1 MSTRTH
7 TRTRTST
14 PPLPTIS
21 LVTPSYNQGAW
32 LDATMRSV
40 LDQRYPALQYVVM
53 DGGSTDQSVATIERH
68 APALAHWQSRP
79 DSGQYD
85 AINKGFAHTDGEIM
99 GWLNSDDLHTPW
111 TLRTVGELFA
121 RFPEV
126 ECISSLFPLFWDTD
140 GGLTAC
146 EPLQGFS
153 RRAMLAGEFLPTA
166 GSSYA
171 QGFIQQEST
180 FWRRSLW
187 ERAGGALD
195 VTQTLAADFALW
207 MRFSALTDVVGVT
220 VPLAGFRRQPMQRT
234 ATAGETY
241 RRQAE
246 ACLHA
251 AGGVRHGTWGSRLR
265 RQLTSRWQARLGLR
279 DPAAQLRYDPFA
291 AQWRLERR

>member
-1 MSTRTH
+1 MSNRT
-7 TRTRTST
+7 
-14 PPLPTIS
+14 LPTIS
-21 LVTPSYNQGAW
+21 LVTPSFNQGAW

-53 DGGSTDQSVATIERH
+53 DGGSTDHSVTTIERH
-68 APALAHWQSRP
+68 APALTHWESQA
-79 DSGQYD
+79 DAGQYD
-85 AINKGFAHTDGEIM
+85 AVNTGFSHTDGEIM

-126 ECISSLFPLFWDTD
+126 EWISSLFPLFWDAD
-140 GGLTAC
+140 GALTAC

-166 GSSYA
+166 GSYA

-195 VTQTLAADFALW
+195 VTQTLAADAALW
-207 MRFSALTDVVGVT
+207 LRFSELTDLVGVT
-220 VPLAGFRRQPMQRT
+220 VPLAGFRRQPAQRT
-234 ATAGETY
+234 ATAGATY
-241 RRQAE
+241 RTQAE

-251 AGGVRHGTWGSRLR
+251 AGGQRYGAWGSRLR
-265 RQLTSRWQARLGLR
+265 RQLTWHWQQRLGLR
-279 DPAAQLRYDPFA
+279 DLTPQLRYDPFA

>member
-1 MSTRTH
+1 MNAR
-7 TRTRTST
+7 
-14 PPLPTIS
+14 PLPTIA
-21 LVTPSYNQGAW
+21 LVTPSFNQGTW

-53 DGGSTDQSVATIERH
+53 DGGSGDESVATIERH
-68 APALAHWQSRP
+68 ASALTHWESRP
-79 DSGQYD
+79 DGGQYA
-85 AINKGFAHTDGEIM
+85 AINAGFAHTDGEIM

-126 ECISSLFPLFWDTD
+126 EWISSLFPLYWDTA
-140 GGLTAC
+140 GALTAC

-153 RRAMLAGEFLPTA
+153 RRALLAGEFLPDA
-166 GSSYA
+166 GTYA

-195 VTQTLAADFALW
+195 VRLTLAADFGLW
-207 MRFSALTDVVGVT
+207 MRFSALTELVGVT
-220 VPLAGFRRQPMQRT
+220 VPLAGFRRQPAQRT
-234 ATAGETY
+234 AIAGERY
-241 RRQAE
+241 RGE
-246 ACLHA
+246 ADACFRA
-251 AGGVRHGTWGSRLR
+251 AGGQRHGRWGSRLR
-265 RQLTSRWQARLGLR
+265 RQLTWRWQARVGLR
-279 DPAAQLRYDPFA
+279 DPAPQLRYDPYA